1 MNSYLKNK
9 PLIYF
14 LIYLTFIASYIFGE
28 NSSGGSYNDFV
39 AMQMYVEQISKNF
52 RQGIILFFEEGQ
64 GHSPIFY
71 IIKSILENFFNKI
84 GSDLIL
90 LTLGFSIPLV
100 FYTILKKQF
109 RRCDKNLLFLIS
121 LVLYLSPYIRSS
133 AVWATND
140 NLGILF
146 VALSISKFLTCK
158 HIQKDNFKNIFLCFF
173 YLIIAAYIRQYY
185 IIIILAYIFFLY
197 RNISIKSFFYLAF
210 FSLIL
215 SIPALIYTYY
225 FILTNFDYAT
235 SGFTSPDLI
244 FNLLTFFSMYLFY
257 ILPFFFQ
264 LKNLKVIKDRFN
276 DNKFCFIL
284 ITIIFIMIY
293 FFYDQPNMP
302 FGGGINYKIYQL
314 LDSKVFFILI
324 SLVGIFLILLTVNLN
339 YNNLLMLILL
349 FFMFPFSIIY
359 QKYYDPIMII
369 IFFSLIQSDLIYEKI
384 KFKKINMYLVFTYFF
399 IFLIGSNIY
408 YLNT

>member
-14 LIYLTFIASYIFGE
+14 LIYLTFIVSYIFGE

-71 IIKSILENFFNKI
+71 IIKSVLENFFNKI

-133 AVWATND
+133 AAWATND

-146 VALSISKFLTCK
+146 VALSISKFLTYK
-158 HIQKDNFKNIFLCFF
+158 NIQKDNLKNIFLCFF

-197 RNISIKSFFYLAF
+197 RNISIKLFFYLAF

-225 FILTNFDYAT
+225 FIQTNFDYAT

-264 LKNLKVIKDRFN
+264 FKNLKVIKDRFN

-284 ITIIFIMIY
+284 ITIIFILIY

-359 QKYYDPIMII
+359 QKYYDPIMTI

-384 KFKKINMYLVFTYFF
+384 KFKKINMYLVFIYFF